1 MKCVF
6 FVNMLSQYSYLVR
19 LGCLVTWSRILGR
32 GRLLLVCRT
41 GGHERR
47 DMGGR
52 RIVVVRDVD
61 GEKSPGKMGSPEW
74 DGLTT

>member
-1 MKCVF
+1 MRGKRVKCVF
-6 FVNMLSQYSYLVR
+6 FVNTLSQYSYLVR

-52 RIVVVRDVD
+52 RIVVVVRDVD
-61 GEKSPGKMGSPEW
+61 GEKSPS
-74 DGLTT
+74 